1 MKKRI
6 LSIIY
11 TLFLILLTNTSFLL
25 AMESTPAAP
34 RLFAMKENSLEQ
46 LCILCVVA
54 KPWHHCEFANLKAH
68 FSKVHQ
74 CDSRLVYL
82 CTMCHHSG
90 SARHIKAHFR
100 FKHFIRLSTT
110 KNLEHIRIPFL
121 SANSTI
127 KPEKMKEY
135 STRLYALL
143 DDQETSDGSNSKS
156 SSGCITS

>member
-6 LSIIY
+6 LSIIH
-11 TLFLILLTNTSFLL
+11 TLLLMLLTNTSFSL
-25 AMESTPAAP
+25 AMEGNPP
-34 RLFAMKENSLEQ
+34 LLFAIKENSLEE

-54 KPWHHCEFANLKAH
+54 KPWQHCEFANLKAH

-82 CTMCHHSG
+82 CTMCNHSG

-100 FKHFIRLSTT
+100 FKHFLRLSTI

-121 SANSTI
+121 SANSAI

-143 DDQETSDGSNSKS
+143 DDQETSDCSYSKS